1 MKYIGILLECQNNR
15 HETDRACS
23 MHGKDRHKNGKRN
36 LKTELDLEN
45 KAYMGKAEMGARVA

>member
-1 MKYIGILLECQNNR
+1 MKYIGILPVRQNNG

-23 MHGKDRHKNGKRN
+23 MHGKDTHKNDKRN

-45 KAYMGKAEMGARVA
+45 KA